1 MVSEKSGGR
10 GAGAERELNSR
21 SFTQSKD
28 NVTPD
33 PHLPGIVP
41 PPAGLMRKRRPAY
54 LWIGLALLLGGIIA
68 LFLIVF
74 ASG

>member
-1 MVSEKSGGR
+1 VSEKSGGR
-10 GAGAERELNSR
+10 RTGAELDLNSR
-21 SFTQSKD
+21 RFTQSRE

-33 PHLPGIVP
+33 PHLPEIIP

-68 LFLIVF
+68 LLLIIF
-74 ASG
+74 ASD